1 MSNYLDMLH
10 DCSELRKFITE
21 NPELPIVVLV
31 GDETNTGDYQYVYC
45 TQVKCTIGE
54 VLDCE
59 LPIGDGKAFYDRDDF
74 REELATSFVI
84 CLTRNLNMNWRSMSL
99 TGKRLSWSGSIIER
113 AVKNE

>member
-31 GDETNTGDYQYVYC
+31 GDETNTGDYQYVS
-45 TQVKCTIGE
+45 QVKCTIGE

-74 REELATSFVI
+74 REELGDFLCDLSDEEFEHELEKYEPYWKKVI
-84 CLTRNLNMNWRSMSL
+84 VVWVNN
-99 TGKRLSWSGSIIER
+99 
-113 AVKNE
+113 